1 MRPFRAPH
9 HTVSAAG
16 LGGGGDPVRPGEVSL
31 AHNGVLF
38 LDEVLE
44 FRRNVLDTLRR
55 PLEEG
60 HITLVRNRVRTSF
73 PARPILVAATNP
85 CPCGFAGDGSRRCT
99 CTPERKRAYQARLS
113 GPLIDCCDVRTVL
126 PPVDVTQLQ
135 RSPKGEPSSE
145 VQKRV
150 IAARA
155 FQHERVRQGAK
166 AQTNAQLSSRELEQ
180 FATPDAAGAR
190 ILAQAKE
197 KPNFS
202 PAVYERVLRV
212 ARTIADLDGSE
223 TVRAPHIAEAVQA
236 ALLPTPTIADM

>member
-1 MRPFRAPH
+1 
-9 HTVSAAG
+9 
-16 LGGGGDPVRPGEVSL
+16 
-31 AHNGVLF
+31 
-38 LDEVLE
+38 
-44 FRRNVLDTLRR
+44 
-55 PLEEG
+55 
-60 HITLVRNRVRTSF
+60 
-73 PARPILVAATNP
+73 
-85 CPCGFAGDGSRRCT
+85 
-99 CTPERKRAYQARLS
+99 
-113 GPLIDCCDVRTVL
+113 LIDRCDVRTVL

-197 KPNFS
+197 KLSFS
-202 PAVYERVLRV
+202 PAVYGRVLRV

-223 TVRAPHIAEAVQA
+223 SVHAPHIAEAVQA
-236 ALLPTPTIADM
+236 ALLPAPTIADI